1 MTLQS
6 AGRICLGAGVVGS
19 GVMQVV
25 NAGFVR
31 LVAGPPAW
39 VPLQPVLAVATGVGL
54 VMIGGALIAD
64 RRTREAAWG
73 LGGLLVLV
81 LLLRVPDILATPGAG
96 FVWTNPFKILALLGG
111 VAVLAGREK
120 GHGPAIAVGS
130 LAAFLLLAGGQ
141 HFAYAG
147 FVDTLVPA
155 WIPPGQRFWTIF
167 TAITLLAGGAG
178 LLLPATRRLAGL
190 LSGVMIFLWVLLL
203 HVPRSVEMESAFELA
218 GVFEALALGGVAWLV
233 AATTPRRAGRS
244 A

>member
-6 AGRICLGAGVVGS
+6 AGRICLGAGVVGL
-19 GVMQVV
+19 GLMQIV

-31 LVAGPPAW
+31 LVAWPPSW
-39 VPLQPVLAVATGVGL
+39 VPWQPVPAIITGV
-54 VMIGGALIAD
+54 VMILLGGALVAN

-73 LGGLLVLV
+73 LGGLLALV
-81 LLLRVPDILATPGAG
+81 LLLLVPGILANPGAG
-96 FVWTNPFKILALLGG
+96 FVWTNPAKVLALLGG
-111 VAVLAGREK
+111 TLLLAGKPDRV
-120 GHGPAIAVGS
+120 GLGSAIL
-130 LAAFLLLAGGQ
+130 LAAFLLLTGGQ

-155 WIPPGQRFWTIF
+155 WIPPGQRFWTLF

-178 LLLPATRRLAGL
+178 LLLPATRRMAGL

-203 HVPRSVEMESAFELA
+203 HVPRSVEMKSAFELA

-233 AATTPRRAGRS
+233 AATAPAHPTRTG
-244 A
+244 